1 MFYVM
6 GVSNN
11 KELFNAADK
20 MKESSVDDI
29 DDTKFKSLSVS
40 PPDEGPE
47 TFREEAVDVPD
58 DITHG
63 SRLVSS

>member
-40 PPDEGPE
+40 PPDEGTGNLQGGGCGCP
-47 TFREEAVDVPD
+47 R
-58 DITHG
+58 
-63 SRLVSS
+63 